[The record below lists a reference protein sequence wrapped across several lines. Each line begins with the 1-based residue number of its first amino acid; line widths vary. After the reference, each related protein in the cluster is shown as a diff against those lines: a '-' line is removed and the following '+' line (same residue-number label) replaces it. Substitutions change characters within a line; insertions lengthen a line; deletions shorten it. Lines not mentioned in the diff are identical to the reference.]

1 MANDDRLRAA
11 LVCCVAAIALQ
22 ASPILA
28 DEGGEWIWHAP
39 MNLARQEVG
48 AARIGREV
56 FVAGGL
62 LAGAP
67 LRSTNTV
74 EAYDIAEDQWRF
86 VAPMS
91 RNLHH
96 MGVVAVDGLLYVIG
110 GYRDGTFT
118 PVRDLLIYDP
128 DTNEWTTGRLLP
140 EPRGAGWAVAH
151 EGKVYLVGG
160 RDHLGI
166 NRASM
171 LIYDPIADEWSQGS
185 DMPTVREHLTATSAG
200 RYIYVI
206 GGRNGSSTRA
216 NERYDPVSDTW
227 QVMAPMPTA
236 RSATLTATFGSKIFV
251 AGGEVPRLFAINE
264 VYDIPTDTWSC
275 QAPMALP
282 RHGIAA
288 VTLDDRILA
297 PAGGVVQG
305 LAPTALVDSFIPAPI
320 PGDFNGDGLV
330 DLTDLAAFDSCLT
343 GPDAGPIDD
352 ACRPGD
358 FDQDDDIDL
367 PDFAALTRSWTPPF

>member
-1 MANDDRLRAA
+1 MGQFPHPLPEEYEIMANDARPRAA

-28 DEGGEWIWHAP
+28 DEGGEWISHAS

-48 AARIGREV
+48 AARIGQEV

-96 MGVVAVDGLLYVIG
+96 MGLVAVDGLLYVIG

-140 EPRGAGWAVAH
+140 EPRGAGWAWPSCRRS
-151 EGKVYLVGG
+151 G
-160 RDHLGI
+160 
-166 NRASM
+166 
-171 LIYDPIADEWSQGS
+171 
-185 DMPTVREHLTATSAG
+185 
-200 RYIYVI
+200 
-206 GGRNGSSTRA
+206 
-216 NERYDPVSDTW
+216 
-227 QVMAPMPTA
+227 
-236 RSATLTATFGSKIFV
+236 SATASRR
-251 AGGEVPRLFAINE
+251 A
-264 VYDIPTDTWSC
+264 
-275 QAPMALP
+275 
-282 RHGIAA
+282 
-288 VTLDDRILA
+288 
-297 PAGGVVQG
+297 
-305 LAPTALVDSFIPAPI
+305 
-320 PGDFNGDGLV
+320 
-330 DLTDLAAFDSCLT
+330 
-343 GPDAGPIDD
+343 
-352 ACRPGD
+352 
-358 FDQDDDIDL
+358 
-367 PDFAALTRSWTPPF
+367 